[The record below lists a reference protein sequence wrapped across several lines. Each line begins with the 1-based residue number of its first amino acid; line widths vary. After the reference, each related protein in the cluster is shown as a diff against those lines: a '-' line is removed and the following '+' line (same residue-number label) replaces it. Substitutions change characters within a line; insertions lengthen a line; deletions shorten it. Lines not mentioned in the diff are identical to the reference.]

1 MSACYVPGIVL
12 STKDEDAMVSNR
24 NVNVGVEPNSK
35 LQIMNSERYEK
46 NQMGDITQ

>member
-1 MSACYVPGIVL
+1 MPGIVL
-12 STKDEDAMVSNR
+12 STKDEDAMMSNR

-35 LQIMNSERYEK
+35 SQIMNSECYEK